1 MSNLSD
7 LPLFLTKASQL
18 LQAQVQAISNA
29 GEVEVAFTGM
39 NAILSCRVLQSSESV
54 LLLAAG
60 DQVLVWLGDA
70 DLGGGVVLGRI
81 GLQRDVPEPVVPA
94 AEFAARPQSV
104 VIESRGD
111 LVLRNG
117 HARIKLGA
125 DGEVE
130 IVCTSFVTRS
140 QRLLRLLA
148 PFIKLN

>member
-7 LPLFLTKASQL
+7 LPLFLMNASQL
-18 LQAQVQAISNA
+18 LQAQVQAISDA
-29 GEVEVAFTGM
+29 GEVEVTFTGM
-39 NAILSCRVLQSSESV
+39 NAIMSCRVLQASGSV

-70 DLGGGVVLGRI
+70 DSGGGVVLGRI